1 MDLLASLR
9 GPRGGWGAGG
19 CGGQVHP
26 AGPTG
31 QHVAFVESADTVV
44 FIVDIVGDVLQ
55 VLEVGAGRW
64 MSGQLGI
71 ATVTPRP
78 TMAPGLLAPSP
89 DKQVSQEGKLTVR
102 HVLHCKIGH

>member
-19 CGGQVHP
+19 CWGQVHP
-26 AGPTG
+26 ARPTG
-31 QHVAFVESADTVV
+31 QHVAFIESAHTVV
-44 FIVDIVGDVLQ
+44 LIVDIVGDVLQ

-64 MSGQLGI
+64 KAGQLGL
-71 ATVTPRP
+71 ATATPRP
-78 TMAPGLLAPSP
+78 TRAPGPPAPSP
-89 DKQVSQEGKLTVR
+89 DEQVSQEGKLTVR